1 MTKNKKTLILLAVLL
16 VALIAAAAIVIAITA
31 PEVFAG
37 PKQITV
43 EIVYKDGTSESYDL
57 KTKEEFLANAM
68 VEAGLIAEYSED
80 GYYNTVN
87 GVDALWEVDEGWWCI
102 TKSGGYLN
110 FGFNDIA
117 IADGDHYEVTYTCG
131 M

>member
-1 MTKNKKTLILLAVLL
+1 MKNKKTLILLAIVL
-16 VALIAAAAIVIAITA
+16 VALIAAAAIIIAITA

-37 PKQITV
+37 PKNITV
-43 EIVYKDGTSESYDL
+43 EIVYKDGTSDSFDL
-57 KTKEEFLANAM
+57 TTKEEYLAGAM
-68 VEAGLIAEYSED
+68 VEAGLITAYSED
-80 GYYNTVN
+80 GYYTTVN
-87 GVDALWEVDEGWWCI
+87 GVEASWEADEGWWCI